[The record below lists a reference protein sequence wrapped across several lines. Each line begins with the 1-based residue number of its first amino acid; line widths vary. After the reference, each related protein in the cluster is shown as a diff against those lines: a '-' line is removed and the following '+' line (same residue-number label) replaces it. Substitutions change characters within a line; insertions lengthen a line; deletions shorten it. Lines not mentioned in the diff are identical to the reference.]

1 MASWEIECRNCHKK
15 FTHSMISDELMNY
28 YLPMRPA
35 FPDEGSELECP
46 HCSHK
51 TRYQRNDLTFKA

>member
-1 MASWEIECRNCHKK
+1 
-15 FTHSMISDELMNY
+15 MISDELMNY

-51 TRYQRNDLTFKA
+51 TRYQRNDL